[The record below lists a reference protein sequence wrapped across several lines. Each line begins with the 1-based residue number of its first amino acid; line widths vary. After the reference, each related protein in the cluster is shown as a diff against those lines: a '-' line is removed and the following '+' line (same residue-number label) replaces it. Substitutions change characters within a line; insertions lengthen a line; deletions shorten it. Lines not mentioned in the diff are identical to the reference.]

1 MSWMSENSLFPIEAI
16 VHVDPD
22 FFKLE
27 MPEWKGN
34 GKYKGYFERGQTS
47 VDSLCGVEARYMA
60 NLAQEIALERGQN
73 QGQKTIPN
81 QGSRALIFSAFF
93 PRHWGEVLLH
103 AKNIFITRI
112 EEEREFNGVHNIGMQ
127 ARGVEQ
133 ASKGDQAG
141 KGHFC

>member
-1 MSWMSENSLFPIEAI
+1 MSQRGVFPIEAI

-81 QGSRALIFSAFF
+81 QGSRALLIQENLFR
-93 PRHWGEVLLH
+93 PVLGC
-103 AKNIFITRI
+103 I
-112 EEEREFNGVHNIGMQ
+112 ESDFLLPSIRF
-127 ARGVEQ
+127 ATL
-133 ASKGDQAG
+133 
-141 KGHFC
+141 